1 MADEK
6 SGFFDAKLVGDA
18 YDRVYNASSFAN
30 YFSSFIGNGVFA
42 GKYNDLAVLPAN
54 TPDMTVRVLPG
65 QAWINGYWYE
75 NSNDG
80 DKVFTV
86 QPAAGQY
93 KNRYDAIVV
102 RLDLNERKMSVELK
116 QGAEAKTPVKQSPSR
131 SGGIWEL
138 VLAYVLVEYGTSAI
152 TSELITDT
160 RADNVLCGYAHGVVD
175 QVSTTTIFNQLQAQT
190 SKAVSDSQAA
200 VNAAIQSLQAAQA
213 SAVSAMNSAL
223 DGTKVGEQ
231 DAKIADIAAKSKH
244 LSDFTTLAGGTDL
257 NNVTTLGNYF
267 LASTNTYVNMPMST
281 AGSSCMLYV
290 IEIGGAILQ
299 ELTTIGKTSCVL
311 YYRSYFSGS
320 WGNWINQYSV
330 GVTPIANGGTGS
342 TSASGA
348 CNAIGAVSTS
358 GYDSGGDLNN
368 ATVPGFYLYNNTD
381 KNIPIASLGVVY
393 VCRRG
398 DYISQLAVNN
408 LNGSNGGRIWVRS
421 KTGTGAWTAW
431 ERIIN
436 DASAVAIYSLYNP
449 YDKDHFLT
457 PSVSE
462 YNSLISAG
470 WSGDG
475 IKFYAITK

>member
-116 QGAEAKTPVKQSPSR
+116 QGAAAKTPMKQSPNR

-152 TSELITDT
+152 TSALITDT

-244 LSDFTTLAGGTDL
+244 LSDFTKLADGDL
-257 NNVTTLGNYF
+257 NNVKTPGNYF
-267 LASTNTYVNMPMST
+267 LDSNNAYINFPYNGSSALLYVNSTN
-281 AGSSCMLYV
+281 GS
-290 IEIGGAILQ
+290 ILQ
-299 ELTTIGKTSCVL
+299 EFVTLSKDTHKYYARAFYGTT
-311 YYRSYFSGS
+311 
-320 WGNWINQYSV
+320 WGGWVNQYSV
-330 GVTPIANGGTGS
+330 GVTPIANGGTGGTSVSQAVTNLGLGS
-342 TSASGA
+342 TVLYNSVPWLVQAFGKLVVV
-348 CNAIGAVSTS
+348 NLIDGLLN
-358 GYDSGGDLNN
+358 DSGSWASYQCPYTLPVGYRPPTIVGAAAVTHNGSSWSSRL
-368 ATVPGFYLYNNTD
+368 TVHDDGT
-381 KNIPIASLGVVY
+381 I
-393 VCRRG
+393 
-398 DYISQLAVNN
+398 YISN
-408 LNGSNGGRIWVRS
+408 LGGSGSLDYRS
-421 KTGTGAWTAW
+421 ACVVFIA
-431 ERIIN
+431 
-436 DASAVAIYSLYNP
+436 A
-449 YDKDHFLT
+449 
-457 PSVSE
+457 
-462 YNSLISAG
+462 
-470 WSGDG
+470 
-475 IKFYAITK
+475 

>member
-1 MADEK
+1 MAEEK
-6 SGFFDAKLVGDA
+6 SGFFDAKLVGNA

-75 NSNDG
+75 NVNDG

-93 KNRYDAIVV
+93 KNRYDAVVV

-116 QGAEAKTPVKQSPSR
+116 QGAAAKTPVKQSPSR

-190 SKAVSDSQAA
+190 SKAVADSQAA
-200 VNAAIQSLQAAQA
+200 VNAAIQSLQTAQA

-231 DAKIADIAAKSKH
+231 DAKIADIARVAKH
-244 LSDFTTLAGGTDL
+244 LDKFTTVSDGTDL
-257 NNVTTLGNYF
+257 NDMKTPGSYCINAGARISNGPNEIPSTSFYVSNLFVSKNVRGD
-267 LASTNTYVNMPMST
+267 
-281 AGSSCMLYV
+281 
-290 IEIGGAILQ
+290 ILQ
-299 ELTTIGKTSCVL
+299 ELQCTRKDSQLLYCRVFYNNSWSSWKT
-311 YYRSYFSGS
+311 
-320 WGNWINQYSV
+320 QYNI
-330 GVTPIANGGTGS
+330 GVTPVANGGTGG
-342 TSASGA
+342 TSASQ
-348 CNAIGAVSTS
+348 AVSNLGLGTKTL
-358 GYDSGGDLNN
+358 YDSGPWTVQAFGKLVIVSLTNGLLNDS
-368 ATVPGFYLYNNTD
+368 ASWASYQCPYVLPEGYRPP
-381 KNIPIASLGVVY
+381 KPIAAAAVTSDGGSWTSRLYAGTDGKIYIENLGNAGVAAYRSAMLCFV
-393 VCRRG
+393 
-398 DYISQLAVNN
+398 AV
-408 LNGSNGGRIWVRS
+408 
-421 KTGTGAWTAW
+421 
-431 ERIIN
+431 
-436 DASAVAIYSLYNP
+436 
-449 YDKDHFLT
+449 
-457 PSVSE
+457 
-462 YNSLISAG
+462 
-470 WSGDG
+470 
-475 IKFYAITK
+475 

>member
-93 KNRYDAIVV
+93 KNRYDAVVV

-116 QGAEAKTPVKQSPSR
+116 QGAAAKTPAKQSPNR
-131 SGGIWEL
+131 SGGVWEL

-190 SKAVSDSQAA
+190 SKAVADSQAA
-200 VNAAIQSLQAAQA
+200 VNAAIQSLQTAQA

-257 NNVTTLGNYF
+257 NSVTTLGNYF
-267 LASTNTYVNMPMST
+267 LSSIKTHANMPMLT
-281 AGSSCMLYV
+281 AGLSCMLYV

-311 YYRSYFSGS
+311 YYRTYFSGS
-320 WGNWINQYSV
+320 WGNWTNQYSV
-330 GVTPIANGGTGS
+330 GVTPIANGGTGGTSVSQAVANLGLGS
-342 TSASGA
+342 TVLYNSEPWLVQAFGKLVVVNLFDGMLNNSDSWATYKCPYELPEGYRPPINVGAAAVTENGASWTSRLSVYNDGTIYISNLGGSGA
-348 CNAIGAVSTS
+348 ADYRSACV
-358 GYDSGGDLNN
+358 
-368 ATVPGFYLYNNTD
+368 VF
-381 KNIPIASLGVVY
+381 IA
-393 VCRRG
+393 
-398 DYISQLAVNN
+398 A
-408 LNGSNGGRIWVRS
+408 
-421 KTGTGAWTAW
+421 
-431 ERIIN
+431 
-436 DASAVAIYSLYNP
+436 
-449 YDKDHFLT
+449 
-457 PSVSE
+457 
-462 YNSLISAG
+462 
-470 WSGDG
+470 
-475 IKFYAITK
+475 

>member
-54 TPDMTVRVLPG
+54 TPGMTVRVLPG

-86 QPAAGQY
+86 QSAAGQY

-116 QGAEAKTPVKQSPSR
+116 RGTEAKTPVKQSPNR

-152 TSELITDT
+152 TSALITDT

-200 VNAAIQSLQAAQA
+200 VNAAIQSLQTAQA

-281 AGSSCMLYV
+281 AGSSCILYV

-320 WGNWINQYSV
+320 WGNWLNQYSV
-330 GVTPIANGGTGS
+330 GVTPIANGGTGGTSVSQAVTNLGLGS
-342 TSASGA
+342 TVLYNSEPWLVQAFGKLVVV
-348 CNAIGAVSTS
+348 NLIDGLLN
-358 GYDSGGDLNN
+358 DSGSWASYQCPYTLPVGYRPPT
-368 ATVPGFYLYNNTD
+368 TVGAAAVTHNGSSWSSRLTVHNDGT
-381 KNIPIASLGVVY
+381 I
-393 VCRRG
+393 
-398 DYISQLAVNN
+398 YISN
-408 LNGSNGGRIWVRS
+408 LGGSGSSDNRS
-421 KTGTGAWTAW
+421 ACVVFIA
-431 ERIIN
+431 
-436 DASAVAIYSLYNP
+436 A
-449 YDKDHFLT
+449 
-457 PSVSE
+457 
-462 YNSLISAG
+462 
-470 WSGDG
+470 
-475 IKFYAITK
+475 

>member
-93 KNRYDAIVV
+93 KNRYDAVVV

-116 QGAEAKTPVKQSPSR
+116 QGAEAKTPVKQSPNR

-190 SKAVSDSQAA
+190 SKAVADSQAA

-244 LSDFTTLAGGTDL
+244 LADFTTLASGTDL

-267 LASTNTYVNMPMST
+267 LASTNAYANMPMST
-281 AGSSCMLYV
+281 AGSPCMLYV

-311 YYRSYFSGS
+311 YYRTYFSGS
-320 WGNWINQYSV
+320 WGNWYNQYSV
-330 GVTPIANGGTGS
+330 GVTPIANGGTGGTSVSQAVANLGLGTKTLYASKPWLVQAFGKLVVVNLIDGMLNNSDSWATFKCPYELPEGYRPPIDVGAAAVTENGSSWTSRLTVYS
-342 TSASGA
+342 TGAIYIANLGNSGA
-348 CNAIGAVSTS
+348 ADARSACV
-358 GYDSGGDLNN
+358 
-368 ATVPGFYLYNNTD
+368 VF
-381 KNIPIASLGVVY
+381 IA
-393 VCRRG
+393 
-398 DYISQLAVNN
+398 A
-408 LNGSNGGRIWVRS
+408 
-421 KTGTGAWTAW
+421 
-431 ERIIN
+431 
-436 DASAVAIYSLYNP
+436 
-449 YDKDHFLT
+449 
-457 PSVSE
+457 
-462 YNSLISAG
+462 
-470 WSGDG
+470 
-475 IKFYAITK
+475 

>member
-1 MADEK
+1 MAEEK

-138 VLAYVLVEYGTSAI
+138 VLAYVLVKYGTSAI

-190 SKAVSDSQAA
+190 SKAVADSQAA
-200 VNAAIQSLQAAQA
+200 VDKAIASLRSAQA

-231 DAKIADIAAKSKH
+231 DAKIAEIARVAKH
-244 LSDFTTLAGGTDL
+244 LDEFTEVSSGTDL
-257 NNVTTLGNYF
+257 NDIKTPGSYYLRNSRTYSNYPLSGKSSLLHVSF
-267 LASTNTYVNMPMST
+267 AGRDYV
-281 AGSSCMLYV
+281 
-290 IEIGGAILQ
+290 Q
-299 ELTTIGKTSCVL
+299 ELVCIVKEFNEYLV
-311 YYRSYFSGS
+311 RSFYGDT
-320 WGNWINQYSV
+320 WGPWTKQYAV
-330 GVTPIANGGTGS
+330 GVTPIANGGTGG
-342 TSASGA
+342 TSASQ
-348 CNAIGAVSTS
+348 AVSNLGLGTKTLYDDGPWTVQAFGKLVIVSLTNGLLNDSASWASYQCPYVLPEGYRPPKPITAAAVTS
-358 GYDSGGDLNN
+358 DGGSWTSRLYAGTDGKIYIENLGN
-368 ATVPGFYLYNNTD
+368 A
-381 KNIPIASLGVVY
+381 GVAAERSAMLCFV
-393 VCRRG
+393 
-398 DYISQLAVNN
+398 AV
-408 LNGSNGGRIWVRS
+408 
-421 KTGTGAWTAW
+421 
-431 ERIIN
+431 
-436 DASAVAIYSLYNP
+436 
-449 YDKDHFLT
+449 
-457 PSVSE
+457 
-462 YNSLISAG
+462 
-470 WSGDG
+470 
-475 IKFYAITK
+475 

>member
-86 QPAAGQY
+86 QSAAGQY

-116 QGAEAKTPVKQSPSR
+116 RGTEAKTPVKQSPNR

-138 VLAYVLVEYGTSAI
+138 VLAYVLVKYGTSAI
-152 TSELITDT
+152 TSALITDT

-200 VNAAIQSLQAAQA
+200 VNAAIQSLQTAQA

-244 LSDFTTLAGGTDL
+244 LSDFTTLADGTDL
-257 NNVTTLGNYF
+257 NNVTTLGNYY
-267 LASTNTYVNMPMST
+267 LASINTHVNMPMST
-281 AGSSCMLYV
+281 AGSACMLYV
-290 IEIGGAILQ
+290 IKIGSAILQ
-299 ELTTIGKTSCVL
+299 ELTAIRKTSCVL

-320 WGNWINQYSV
+320 WSNWFNQYSV
-330 GVTPIANGGTGS
+330 GVTPIANGGTGGTSVSQAVTNLGLGS
-342 TSASGA
+342 TVLYNSEPWLVQAFGKLVVVNLFDGLLNDPGSWASYQCPYTLPVGYRPPTTVGAAAVAHNGGSWSSRLAVHNDGTIYISNLGASGSSDYRSA
-348 CNAIGAVSTS
+348 CV
-358 GYDSGGDLNN
+358 
-368 ATVPGFYLYNNTD
+368 VF
-381 KNIPIASLGVVY
+381 IA
-393 VCRRG
+393 
-398 DYISQLAVNN
+398 A
-408 LNGSNGGRIWVRS
+408 
-421 KTGTGAWTAW
+421 
-431 ERIIN
+431 
-436 DASAVAIYSLYNP
+436 
-449 YDKDHFLT
+449 
-457 PSVSE
+457 
-462 YNSLISAG
+462 
-470 WSGDG
+470 
-475 IKFYAITK
+475 

>member
-86 QPAAGQY
+86 QPAAVQY
-93 KNRYDAIVV
+93 NNRYDAIVV
-102 RLDLNERKMSVELK
+102 RLDLNKRKMSVELK
-116 QGAEAKTPVKQSPSR
+116 QGAGAKTPVKQSPSR
-131 SGGIWEL
+131 NGGIWEL

-190 SKAVSDSQAA
+190 SKAVADSQAA

-231 DAKIADIAAKSKH
+231 DAKIADIARVAKH
-244 LSDFTTLAGGTDL
+244 LDKFTAISSGTDL
-257 NNVTTLGNYF
+257 NDVKTPGSYCIGGGMRINNGPSEIS
-267 LASTNTYVNMPMST
+267 STNFYVSNLFVSKNT
-281 AGSSCMLYV
+281 SGD
-290 IEIGGAILQ
+290 ILQ
-299 ELTTIGKTSCVL
+299 ELHCTKKENQLL
-311 YYRSYFSGS
+311 YCRVFYNNS
-320 WGNWINQYSV
+320 WSSWNTQYSI
-330 GVTPIANGGTGS
+330 GITPIANGGTGG
-342 TSASGA
+342 TSASQ
-348 CNAIGAVSTS
+348 AVSNLGLGTKTLYAS
-358 GYDSGGDLNN
+358 DHWLIQAFGKLVVVSLIDGMLNN
-368 ATVPGFYLYNNTD
+368 SDSWATYKCPYELPEGYRP
-381 KNIPIASLGVVY
+381 PINVGAA
-393 VCRRG
+393 
-398 DYISQLAVNN
+398 AVTE
-408 LNGSNGGRIWVRS
+408 NGGSWTSRLIVYSTGEIYIANLGNAGAADKRS
-421 KTGTGAWTAW
+421 ACLCF
-431 ERIIN
+431 I
-436 DASAVAIYSLYNP
+436 AV
-449 YDKDHFLT
+449 
-457 PSVSE
+457 
-462 YNSLISAG
+462 
-470 WSGDG
+470 
-475 IKFYAITK
+475 

>member
-93 KNRYDAIVV
+93 KNRYDAVVV

-116 QGAEAKTPVKQSPSR
+116 QGTEAKTPVKQSPNR

-152 TSELITDT
+152 TSALITDT
-160 RADNVLCGYAHGVVD
+160 RTDSVLCGYAHGIID
-175 QVSTTTIFNQLQAQT
+175 QVNTTTIFNQLQAQT

-200 VNAAIQSLQAAQA
+200 VDAAIQSLQAAQA

-231 DAKIADIAAKSKH
+231 DAKIANISATTKH
-244 LSDFTTLAGGTDL
+244 LSDFTTLASGTDL

-267 LASTNTYVNMPMST
+267 LSSTNAYANMPMST
-281 AGSSCMLYV
+281 AGLSCMLYV
-290 IEIGGAILQ
+290 IKIGGAILQ

-311 YYRSYFSGS
+311 YYRTYFSGS
-320 WGNWINQYSV
+320 WGNWYNQYSV
-330 GVTPIANGGTGS
+330 GVTPIANGGTGGNS
-342 TSASGA
+342 VAQ
-348 CNAIGAVSTS
+348 AVANLGLETK
-358 GYDSGGDLNN
+358 
-368 ATVPGFYLYNNTD
+368 TLYNNIPWLVQAFGKLVIVNIKDGILNNDAPWASYQCPYVLPSGYRPPAEVAAAAITNNGGSWTSKLSVFTD
-381 KNIPIASLGVVY
+381 GTI
-393 VCRRG
+393 
-398 DYISQLAVNN
+398 YISNAGSSGSTEARSACVAFIAV
-408 LNGSNGGRIWVRS
+408 
-421 KTGTGAWTAW
+421 
-431 ERIIN
+431 
-436 DASAVAIYSLYNP
+436 
-449 YDKDHFLT
+449 
-457 PSVSE
+457 
-462 YNSLISAG
+462 
-470 WSGDG
+470 
-475 IKFYAITK
+475 

>member
-116 QGAEAKTPVKQSPSR
+116 RGTEAKTPVKQSPSR

-152 TSELITDT
+152 TSALITDT

-200 VNAAIQSLQAAQA
+200 VNAAIRSLQTAQA

-267 LASTNTYVNMPMST
+267 LASTNTHANMPMST

-290 IEIGGAILQ
+290 IKIGGAILQ

-311 YYRSYFSGS
+311 YYRSCFSGS
-320 WGNWINQYSV
+320 WSNWFNQYSV
-330 GVTPIANGGTGS
+330 GVTPIANGGTGG
-342 TSASGA
+342 TSVSQAVTNLGLGVKTLYASGPWLVQA
-348 CNAIGAVSTS
+348 FGKLVVVNLIDGM
-358 GYDSGGDLNN
+358 LNN
-368 ATVPGFYLYNNTD
+368 SDSWASYKCPYELPEGYRP
-381 KNIPIASLGVVY
+381 PINVGAA
-393 VCRRG
+393 
-398 DYISQLAVNN
+398 AVTK
-408 LNGSNGGRIWVRS
+408 NGSSWSSRLTVYSTGGIYIANLGNSGAAEERS
-421 KTGTGAWTAW
+421 ACVVFIA
-431 ERIIN
+431 
-436 DASAVAIYSLYNP
+436 A
-449 YDKDHFLT
+449 
-457 PSVSE
+457 
-462 YNSLISAG
+462 
-470 WSGDG
+470 
-475 IKFYAITK
+475 

>member
-54 TPDMTVRVLPG
+54 IPDMTVRVLPG

-116 QGAEAKTPVKQSPSR
+116 QGAGAKTPVKQSPSR

-152 TSELITDT
+152 TSALITDT

-200 VNAAIQSLQAAQA
+200 VNAAIQSLQTAQA

-231 DAKIADIAAKSKH
+231 DAKIADIAAKSKR

-267 LASTNTYVNMPMST
+267 LASTNTHANMPKST
-281 AGSSCMLYV
+281 AGSPCMLYV

-320 WGNWINQYSV
+320 WGNWHNQYSV
-330 GVTPIANGGTGS
+330 GVTPIANGGTGG
-342 TSASGA
+342 TSVSQAVTNLGLGVKTLYASEPWLVQAFGKLVVVNLIDGMLNDSDSWASYQCPYTLPVGYRPPTIVGAAAVTHNGGSWTSRLSVHSDGAIYISNLGASGSSDNRSA
-348 CNAIGAVSTS
+348 CV
-358 GYDSGGDLNN
+358 
-368 ATVPGFYLYNNTD
+368 VF
-381 KNIPIASLGVVY
+381 IA
-393 VCRRG
+393 
-398 DYISQLAVNN
+398 A
-408 LNGSNGGRIWVRS
+408 
-421 KTGTGAWTAW
+421 
-431 ERIIN
+431 
-436 DASAVAIYSLYNP
+436 
-449 YDKDHFLT
+449 
-457 PSVSE
+457 
-462 YNSLISAG
+462 
-470 WSGDG
+470 
-475 IKFYAITK
+475 

>member
-93 KNRYDAIVV
+93 KNRYDAVVV

-116 QGAEAKTPVKQSPSR
+116 QGAAAKTPAKQSPNR
-131 SGGIWEL
+131 SGGVWEL

-190 SKAVSDSQAA
+190 SKAVADSQAA
-200 VNAAIQSLQAAQA
+200 VNAAIQSLQTAQA

-231 DAKIADIAAKSKH
+231 DAKIADIAAKTKH
-244 LSDFTTLAGGTDL
+244 LADFTALASGTDL
-257 NNVTTLGNYF
+257 NNVKTPGSYNLDASRNY
-267 LASTNTYVNMPMST
+267 ANNPV
-281 AGSSCMLYV
+281 AGSTLVLYV
-290 IEIGGAILQ
+290 SSINGLLLQ
-299 ELTTIGKTSCVL
+299 EAFTLSKGSNVL
-311 YYRSYFSGS
+311 FSRSFYDNS
-320 WGNWINQYSV
+320 WGAWKTQYNV
-330 GVTPIANGGTGS
+330 GITPIANGGTGGNSVSQAVTNLGLGTKTLYASLPWLVQAFGKLVVVNLFDGILNNSDSWATYKCPYKLPKGYRPPINVGAAAVTENGASWTSRLTVYS
-342 TSASGA
+342 TGEIYISNLGNSGA
-348 CNAIGAVSTS
+348 ADNRSACV
-358 GYDSGGDLNN
+358 
-368 ATVPGFYLYNNTD
+368 VF
-381 KNIPIASLGVVY
+381 IA
-393 VCRRG
+393 
-398 DYISQLAVNN
+398 A
-408 LNGSNGGRIWVRS
+408 
-421 KTGTGAWTAW
+421 
-431 ERIIN
+431 
-436 DASAVAIYSLYNP
+436 
-449 YDKDHFLT
+449 
-457 PSVSE
+457 
-462 YNSLISAG
+462 
-470 WSGDG
+470 
-475 IKFYAITK
+475 

>member
-86 QPAAGQY
+86 QPAADQY

-116 QGAEAKTPVKQSPSR
+116 QGAGAKTPVKQSPSR

-190 SKAVSDSQAA
+190 SKAVADSQAA

-231 DAKIADIAAKSKH
+231 DAKIADIAAKTKH
-244 LSDFTTLAGGTDL
+244 LSDFTALAGGTDL
-257 NNVTTLGNYF
+257 NDVKTPGSYLLNSKNAYINHPRNGISALLYVNNAIGSVFQELVTLSKD
-267 LASTNTYVNMPMST
+267 AST
-281 AGSSCMLYV
+281 
-290 IEIGGAILQ
+290 
-299 ELTTIGKTSCVL
+299 
-311 YYRSYFSGS
+311 YYARVFYDNGWGS
-320 WGNWINQYSV
+320 WVNQYSV
-330 GVTPIANGGTGS
+330 GVTPIANGGTGGTSVSQAVSNLGLETKTLYVSEPWLVQAIGKLVVVNLIDGMLNNSGSWATYKCPYELPEGYRPPINVGAAAVTENGSSWSSRLAVDS
-342 TSASGA
+342 TGGIYIANLGNSGA
-348 CNAIGAVSTS
+348 AEKRSACV
-358 GYDSGGDLNN
+358 
-368 ATVPGFYLYNNTD
+368 VF
-381 KNIPIASLGVVY
+381 IA
-393 VCRRG
+393 
-398 DYISQLAVNN
+398 A
-408 LNGSNGGRIWVRS
+408 
-421 KTGTGAWTAW
+421 
-431 ERIIN
+431 
-436 DASAVAIYSLYNP
+436 
-449 YDKDHFLT
+449 
-457 PSVSE
+457 
-462 YNSLISAG
+462 
-470 WSGDG
+470 
-475 IKFYAITK
+475 

>member
-86 QPAAGQY
+86 KPAASQNL
-93 KNRYDAIVV
+93 NRYDAIVV

-116 QGAEAKTPVKQSPSR
+116 QGAGAKTPVKQSPSR

-190 SKAVSDSQAA
+190 SKAVADSQAA
-200 VNAAIQSLQAAQA
+200 VNAAIQSLQTAQA

-223 DGTKVGEQ
+223 DGTKVAEQ
-231 DAKIADIAAKSKH
+231 DAKIADIAAKSKR
-244 LSDFTTLAGGTDL
+244 LSDFTVLADGTDL
-257 NNVTTLGNYF
+257 NNVKTPGSYSLVYEN
-267 LASTNTYVNMPMST
+267 AYVNFPCKGDS
-281 AGSSCMLYV
+281 ALLYV
-290 IEIGGAILQ
+290 NSVNGNILQ
-299 ELTTIGKTSCVL
+299 EFVTLSKDTHK
-311 YYRSYFSGS
+311 YYARVFYGAT
-320 WGNWINQYSV
+320 WGVWVNQYSV
-330 GVTPIANGGTGS
+330 GVTPIANGGTGGTSVSQAVANLGLNS
-342 TSASGA
+342 T
-348 CNAIGAVSTS
+348 V
-358 GYDSGGDLNN
+358 
-368 ATVPGFYLYNNTD
+368 LYNSKPWLVQAFGKLVVVNLFEGLLND
-381 KNIPIASLGVVY
+381 PESWASYRCPYTLPVGYRPPTTVGAAAVTHNGSS
-393 VCRRG
+393 RSSR
-398 DYISQLAVNN
+398 LAVY
-408 LNGSNGGRIWVRS
+408 
-421 KTGTGAWTAW
+421 
-431 ERIIN
+431 N
-436 DASAVAIYSLYNP
+436 DGAIYIANLGGSG
-449 YDKDHFLT
+449 
-457 PSVSE
+457 
-462 YNSLISAG
+462 SADYR
-470 WSGDG
+470 SACVVF
-475 IKFYAITK
+475 IAA

>member
-65 QAWINGYWYE
+65 QVWINGYWYE

-93 KNRYDAIVV
+93 KNRYDAVVV

-116 QGAEAKTPVKQSPSR
+116 QGAAAKTPVKQSPDR

-152 TSELITDT
+152 TSALITDT

-190 SKAVSDSQAA
+190 SKAVSDSQVA

-231 DAKIADIAAKSKH
+231 DAKIADIAAKTKH
-244 LSDFTTLAGGTDL
+244 LSDFTTLASGTNL
-257 NNVTTLGNYF
+257 NGVTTPGNYMIN
-267 LASTNTYVNMPMST
+267 SNYVYAGLPSSVT
-281 AGSSCMLYV
+281 GSSCMLYV
-290 IEIGGAILQ
+290 NRIAGATLQ
-299 ELTTIGKTSCVL
+299 ELTTLNKGKHTNFSRV
-311 YYRSYFSGS
+311 YYDNS
-320 WGNWINQYSV
+320 WGAWNTQYNV

-342 TSASGA
+342 TSASQ
-348 CNAIGAVSTS
+348 AVANFGLETKTLYASEPWLVQAFGKLVIVNIKDGILNNDDPWASYQCPYVLPS
-358 GYDSGGDLNN
+358 GYRPPAEVAAAAINNNGGSWTSKLS
-368 ATVPGFYLYNNTD
+368 VFTD
-381 KNIPIASLGVVY
+381 GKI
-393 VCRRG
+393 
-398 DYISQLAVNN
+398 YISNAGAS
-408 LNGSNGGRIWVRS
+408 GSTDARS
-421 KTGTGAWTAW
+421 AC
-431 ERIIN
+431 
-436 DASAVAIYSLYNP
+436 
-449 YDKDHFLT
+449 
-457 PSVSE
+457 VSF
-462 YNSLISAG
+462 IA
-470 WSGDG
+470 
-475 IKFYAITK
+475 A